1 MGLSSIIVLGMHRS
15 GTSCLTGSLEQA
27 GLYLGDVN
35 RTAPYNA
42 KGNQE
47 NRTIMDLNDAVL
59 SGSGAAW
66 DHPPKSPPVWS
77 KEHRDLRD
85 KILASYPDDQ
95 IIGFKEPRTLF
106 TLDGWLEAIPET
118 GLVGTFRHPLAVAKS
133 LQSRNGFPL
142 GRGFDLWLSYNR
154 RLLAVSQTRELPLIN
169 FDLPTDHY
177 QSALRTICEK
187 LDLTPPLGGFD
198 FFETDLRQ
206 NEPPQ
211 EMPHNPAL
219 RDVYDALL
227 SLSVRPI
234 SP

>member
-1 MGLSSIIVLGMHRS
+1 MALSSIIVLGMHRS
-15 GTSCLTGSLEQA
+15 GTSCLTGNLEQA

-35 RTAPYNA
+35 RKAPYNA

-47 NRTIMDLNDAVL
+47 NRAIMDLNDAVM
-59 SGSGAAW
+59 SESGAAW
-66 DHPPKSPPVWS
+66 DHPPKTPPVWS

-85 KILASYPDDQ
+85 KILASYPDEQ
-95 IIGFKEPRTLF
+95 IFGFKEPRTLF

-118 GLVGTFRHPLAVAKS
+118 GLVGTFRHPLTVAKS

-177 QSALRTICEK
+177 QSALLTICEK

-198 FFETDLRQ
+198 FFETDLRH
-206 NEPPQ
+206 NKPPQ